1 MRLAAWAALV
11 SWCAVGGATAAAA
24 GGDSDR
30 PASDTQSLVLLAQG
44 DALAASAPARPGDPP
59 EGASLRLRRVR
70 AGEDLRAGS
79 FRARAVLEAQSAD
92 AFGDH
97 YDLVAGG
104 RISGPLRATDAYLSW
119 APHRVFHVDAG
130 VVPVP
135 FSLTRQVA
143 EADLRLP
150 ERAAFT
156 RTLAPDFRAGAA
168 VGGDFGALAYAVAV
182 MSSSRTL
189 DGDLFDRGA
198 LVAVRI
204 AGEPIGPVGTTPW
217 RRAPEDPWADWLR
230 YRLGV
235 SFLYGTLF
243 EARTVG
249 AGADLSAQWRRVVAT
264 AEYIFVHAPSPSGD
278 HQGVVLEPGVTLF
291 ARRLDVVARG
301 TWERAA
307 GANGWG
313 AGAAFTV
320 YAPDPRARVQAG
332 VERRTGPA
340 PSGVAS
346 YGLVRLTL
354 TTN

>member
-11 SWCAVGGATAAAA
+11 SWYAASGATAAAA
-24 GGDSDR
+24 GDGGDR
-30 PASDTQSLVLLAQG
+30 PAPDTLSLVLLAQG
-44 DALAASAPARPGDPP
+44 DGIVASAPALPGDPP
-59 EGASLRLRRVR
+59 EGAALRLRRVHV
-70 AGEDLRAGS
+70 GEDLRAGS
-79 FRARAVLEAQSAD
+79 FRVRAVLEVQSAD

-97 YDLVAGG
+97 YDAVAGG
-104 RISGPLRATDAYLSW
+104 RIEGPLRARDAYLSW

-135 FSLTRQVA
+135 FSLMRQIP

-150 ERAAFT
+150 ELPAFT
-156 RTLAPDFRAGAA
+156 RTLAPDFRAGVA
-168 VGGDFGALAYAVAV
+168 VGGDFGALAYAAAV
-182 MSSSRTL
+182 MSASRTL

-198 LVAVRI
+198 LVAVHL

-217 RRAPEDPWADWLR
+217 RRAPEDPWTDWLR

-249 AGADLSAQWRRVVAT
+249 AGADLSAQWRRFVAT
-264 AEYIFVHAPSPSGD
+264 AEYMFTHAPSGT

-291 ARRLDVVARG
+291 ARRLDVVVRG

-307 GANGWG
+307 DANGWG

-332 VERRTGPA
+332 VERRTGPSPA
-340 PSGVAS
+340 GAES